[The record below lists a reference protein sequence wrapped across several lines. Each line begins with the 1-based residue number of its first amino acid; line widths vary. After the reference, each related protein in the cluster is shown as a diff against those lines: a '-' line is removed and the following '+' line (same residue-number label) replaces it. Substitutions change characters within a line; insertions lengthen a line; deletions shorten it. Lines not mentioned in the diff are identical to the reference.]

1 MNQDQAKEE
10 MQQVIGWQGVP
21 TVTVLCPQNA
31 LSSRP
36 ISVYPQPGGSPGTQS
51 PEFLLGFIT

>member
-1 MNQDQAKEE
+1 MSQDQAKEE
-10 MQQVIGWQGVP
+10 MQQVIGWQVP

-36 ISVYPQPGGSPGTQS
+36 LNVYPQPGGSPETQS
-51 PEFLLGFIT
+51 PELLLGFIT